1 MADSSGSLDYWRKFF
16 RSANSDIFQVIEH
29 AVLVAASD
37 YPEEFRSRRDR
48 MVEKLF
54 TVLLPRC
61 FGCDRVAEGEEWN
74 ASVKRDGEKES
85 KVDSNN
91 VGPED
96 LNRIVSNY
104 SFDEAEAL
112 TEEIEEEGQI
122 VGEVLRI
129 KDIFANHHDE
139 VCAIAPL
146 INSTSL
152 LSFCSLMEWMMTEV
166 SNCAFCLVMSFADA
180 LPSCSIST
188 IR

>member
-1 MADSSGSLDYWRKFF
+1 MLLSPELSLAAMADSSGSLDYWRKFF
-16 RSANSDIFQVIEH
+16 RSANSDIFEVIEH

-48 MVEKLF
+48 MVENLF

-61 FGCDRVAEGEEWN
+61 FGCDRVAEGEEGN

-112 TEEIEEEGQI
+112 TEEMEEEGQI

-129 KDIFANHHDE
+129 KEIFANHHDE
-139 VCAIAPL
+139 VCVIAPL
-146 INSTSL
+146 INSTYL
-152 LSFCSLMEWMMTEV
+152 
-166 SNCAFCLVMSFADA
+166 MSFWLHLRFLAH
-180 LPSCSIST
+180 SIAEFAESLWC
-188 IR
+188 